1 LRLLLS
7 KQIYEEMV
15 HYQMFREA
23 AIAIGGVDPI
33 KVKQSEAL
41 LSMFDAYDQACGTN
55 DILEK
60 IFYSQFC
67 TERAVLP
74 SYKRIRES
82 MRGSKSGLHPLL
94 ERAFERVLHDEPGH
108 VAVGRMAAW
117 ELAERGIDQRKRMIE
132 MAADIIA
139 ITINLWKT
147 ETKSLSSLLRFAAS
161 LVKTKMTDK
170 WQPTALDSFDARDVT
185 A

>member
-1 LRLLLS
+1 
-7 KQIYEEMV
+7 
-15 HYQMFREA
+15 
-23 AIAIGGVDPI
+23 
-33 KVKQSEAL
+33 
-41 LSMFDAYDQACGTN
+41 
-55 DILEK
+55 
-60 IFYSQFC
+60 
-67 TERAVLP
+67 
-74 SYKRIRES
+74 
-82 MRGSKSGLHPLL
+82 
-94 ERAFERVLHDEPGH
+94 
-108 VAVGRMAAW
+108 MAAW